1 MNAHIIA
8 TITPKPEHATD
19 VEKQLR
25 HMVEV
30 TRKEPG
36 NHRYDLFRETSPSG
50 PVLHLYEI
58 YEDRNAFDSHLASE
72 HFQTFRSTVADWLA
86 EPPQVRVLEALDV
99 APER

>member
-1 MNAHIIA
+1 MNAYIIA
-8 TITPKPEHATD
+8 TITPKPEHAVD

-36 NHRYDLFRETSPSG
+36 NHRYDLFRESAPSG
-50 PVLHLYEI
+50 SVLHLYEI
-58 YEDRNAFDSHLASE
+58 YEDRAAFDSHLASD
-72 HFQTFRSTVADWLA
+72 HFQTFRATVADWLA
-86 EPPQVRVLEALDV
+86 EPPQVRVLDALDV